1 MQNLLKPKVLEDIKI
16 SGRSVYRKPT
26 PLLNLG
32 YKKRYELPFAKLIK
46 VFIITFAILG
56 LIFGSVTAP
65 TKPTLAANPTSDEER
80 KNLENQ
86 LRDLENQIGQYEGQI
101 LSYQK
106 QGKSLKNEVA
116 KLNDKIAKLNLQI
129 KAINLTL
136 VDLDRKIGETQGKI
150 EVTENNIDSN
160 KQVLASLLRNLYQ
173 NEQVSLIE
181 VFLKNPKLSDFFND
195 LNNITLLQGNVRQT
209 IVKITDF
216 RDQLTEEKT
225 QLALA
230 RTDAATIKAYQ
241 ASQKNETDAVRKEK
255 NDLLSITKGQES
267 KYQTLLKQS
276 KETAAQ
282 IRSRIFEFLGG
293 GELTFA
299 EAYEYA
305 KLAGGATGVRPA
317 LILAVLDR
325 ESALGR
331 NVGRCSY
338 KTAMSPSNQ
347 KIFLEIT
354 QALNISPD
362 SVNISCPNADGIY
375 GGAMGPAQFIPS
387 TWRLYEG
394 AVAKI
399 TGRTPANPWNN
410 ADAFVA
416 AALYLRD
423 AGAAQ
428 NERNAAARYYC
439 GSRWNRYVCT
449 NVYGRKVVEQAERF
463 EEDIRAIIG

>member
-1 MQNLLKPKVLEDIKI
+1 M
-16 SGRSVYRKPT
+16 
-26 PLLNLG
+26 
-32 YKKRYELPFAKLIK
+32 
-46 VFIITFAILG
+46 
-56 LIFGSVTAP
+56 
-65 TKPTLAANPTSDEER
+65 
-80 KNLENQ
+80 
-86 LRDLENQIGQYEGQI
+86 
-101 LSYQK
+101 
-106 QGKSLKNEVA
+106 
-116 KLNDKIAKLNLQI
+116 
-129 KAINLTL
+129 
-136 VDLDRKIGETQGKI
+136 
-150 EVTENNIDSN
+150 
-160 KQVLASLLRNLYQ
+160 
-173 NEQVSLIE
+173 
-181 VFLKNPKLSDFFND
+181 KNPRLSDFFND

-216 RDQLTEEKT
+216 KNQLTEEKT

-230 RTDAATIKAYQ
+230 RTDAATVRAYQ
-241 ASQKNETDAVRKEK
+241 TSQKNETDTVRKEK

-267 KYQTLLKQS
+267 KFQTLLKQT

-282 IRSRIFEFLGG
+282 IRSRIFELLGG
-293 GELTFA
+293 GELSFA
-299 EAYEYA
+299 EAYDYA

-317 LILAVLDR
+317 LILAILDR

-354 QALNISPD
+354 GTLNINPD
-362 SVNISCPNADGIY
+362 SVSISCPNADGIY

-387 TWRLYEG
+387 TWRLYAE
-394 AVAKI
+394 AVSKI

-428 NERNAAARYYC
+428 NEKIAAAKYYC
-439 GSRWNRYVCT
+439 GTRWNRYVCT